1 MTNESN
7 NTEHEL
13 YRIMV
18 HCVDK
23 VKPNP
28 RP

>member
-7 NTEHEL
+7 NIQLEH

-18 HCVDK
+18 YCVDK